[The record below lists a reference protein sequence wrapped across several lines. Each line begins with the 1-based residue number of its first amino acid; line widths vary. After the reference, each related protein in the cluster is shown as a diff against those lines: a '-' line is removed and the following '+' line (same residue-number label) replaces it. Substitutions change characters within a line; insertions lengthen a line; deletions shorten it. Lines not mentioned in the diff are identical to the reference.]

1 LRLPPKSNSII
12 ELEKTVAILEFRA
25 DAADTALEDTKKLRD
40 EIKDQRDRLI
50 KLEVK
55 LEHMEKERS
64 EEHGKS
70 WAIKLAIISAL
81 IGSVSTIVT
90 QIISRYWPVK

>member
-1 LRLPPKSNSII
+1 LPPKSNSII

-25 DAADTALEDTKKLRD
+25 DATDTALEDTKKLRD

-55 LEHMEKERS
+55 LEHMEKERGPWQVLGDQAGNHLGLDRQHVYDPDAAS
-64 EEHGKS
+64 IEIPAGQ
-70 WAIKLAIISAL
+70 
-81 IGSVSTIVT
+81 VS
-90 QIISRYWPVK
+90 R

>member
-1 LRLPPKSNSII
+1 MPPKSNSII

-25 DAADTALEDTKKLRD
+25 DATDTALEDTKKLRD

-50 KLEVK
+50 KLEAK

-64 EEHGKS
+64 EAHGRY

-81 IGSVSTIVT
+81 IGSIFTILT
-90 QIISRYWPVK
+90 QLLSRYLPVK